1 MKILL
6 VGVSVRAMA
15 ASAVRSGYDVVTLDA
30 FGDLDLQTL
39 CQGYSLRRD
48 FQKVFSAKGLY
59 QASQELQYEGV
70 AYTANFEN
78 YPKLV
83 EAFSQQ
89 KQLLGNPPG
98 VLRRVRNW
106 SKLFEVLNKAGF
118 STPETWYSV
127 NDRQPDPQQN
137 WLQKPRRGGGGQH
150 IQVWKEGQPI
160 GRGMLLQEQIPGL
173 VCSALFVANGREA
186 VLLGLTEQLVGRP
199 EFGAHEFVY
208 CGNVLPLTAGDH
220 GVGIIE
226 QAHQIVNLLT
236 REFALVGV
244 NGMDFILSQGEI
256 YPVEINPRYT
266 AAMEL
271 VESAYGWP
279 VFDLH
284 VQAVTQ
290 GKLPKF
296 DLAKAEQPEGKY
308 FAKTILYA
316 EKDGHAPETQ
326 NWIRRGLRDVPHPG
340 EALKRGKPICT
351 ILTAAASRTGC
362 LANLAEEATAIQGEI
377 NE

>member
-15 ASAVRSGYDVVTLDA
+15 ASAVRSGYDVVALDA
-30 FGDLDLQTL
+30 FGDLDLQAL
-39 CQGYSLRRD
+39 CKAYSLRRD
-48 FQKVFSAKGLY
+48 FHQAYSAKGLY
-59 QASQELQYEGV
+59 LASQKLQFEGV

-98 VLRRVRNW
+98 VLKRVRNW

-150 IQVWKEGQPI
+150 IQVWKKGQPI
-160 GRGMLLQEQIPGL
+160 GRGMLLQEQIPGQ
-173 VCSALFVANGREA
+173 VCSVQFVANGREA

-236 REFALVGV
+236 REFVLVGV
-244 NGMDFILSQGEI
+244 NGMDFILSRGEI
-256 YPVEINPRYT
+256 YPIEINPRFT

-271 VESAYGWP
+271 VESAYKLS

-284 VQAVTQ
+284 VRALTQ
-290 GKLPKF
+290 GELPEF
-296 DLAKAEQPEGKY
+296 DLGRAGHTIRKY

-316 EKDGHAPETQ
+316 EKDGRAPNTEG
-326 NWIRRGLRDVPHPG
+326 WIGRGLRDVPHPG
-340 EALKRGKPICT
+340 EQFVQGKPICT
-351 ILTAAASRTGC
+351 ILASADTPADC
-362 LANLAEEATAIQGEI
+362 LANLAGKATAIQGEI